1 MVRTI
6 FAAALLVRAACASSP
21 EAVQGEVA
29 LTDSPFCEFFVVK
42 TEHGF
47 SLLDW
52 RGGLYVI
59 AEGDPVSGPLTTT
72 GLHAFVVAGTSDMR
86 AQVEEAGVDL
96 ARARLVYYARCHPPK
111 PDPSLPAGTVA
122 SVQPET

>member
-6 FAAALLVRAACASSP
+6 FAAALLVRATCASSP

-59 AEGDPVSGPLTTT
+59 AEGDRVRGPLTTT
-72 GLHAFVVAGTSDMR
+72 GLHAFVFAGSSNMR
-86 AQVEEAGVDL
+86 AEVEEADVDFT
-96 ARARLVYYARCHPPK
+96 RARLAYYARCHPTK

-122 SVQPET
+122 AAQPET